1 MLSMSEAAAATSI
14 EDAVVAQIDLK
25 KIMRNLHPEDC
36 EILILRFMAG
46 WTWVEIAAMKG
57 QNTHALRKRCARAAE
72 QLRRKFGAYS
82 SRSRITEICEVFS
95 VFLSRKPSAY

>member
-1 MLSMSEAAAATSI
+1 
-14 EDAVVAQIDLK
+14 
-25 KIMRNLHPEDC
+25 
-36 EILILRFMAG
+36 MAG

-57 QNTHALRKRCARAAE
+57 QSTHALRKRCARAAE

-82 SRSRITEICEVFS
+82 SRSRITKICEVLR